1 MKLGVICALLMLF
14 ALPAKA
20 DSGNVT
26 LQVTGTSDFN
36 ISGGYV
42 LDDTF
47 SFTVNAID
55 GSTYFPTAS
64 TTISNVRF
72 SSTGNL
78 GTFTFIPEPVY
89 TGDPQWTNG
98 NGFVFD
104 TALESLNPSAGFI
117 EIELFV
123 PASASPDPGEY
134 LPQTESFQIKV
145 LPAPEPNGLLLL
157 LVGLAEVAVLKLRR
171 VGTRPTRE

>member
-1 MKLGVICALLMLF
+1 MRLGVICALLMLF

-78 GTFTFIPEPVY
+78 GTFTFIPEPRVHRR
-89 TGDPQWTNG
+89 
-98 NGFVFD
+98 
-104 TALESLNPSAGFI
+104 PSVD
-117 EIELFV
+117 E
-123 PASASPDPGEY
+123 
-134 LPQTESFQIKV
+134 
-145 LPAPEPNGLLLL
+145 
-157 LVGLAEVAVLKLRR
+157 R
-171 VGTRPTRE
+171 